1 MRERSIDS
9 DMHVIQEVTCEMH
22 VMSEMHVICESWN
35 QKQRQRLGYFRDK
48 ITDCGN
54 PAPLQLTLQ

>member
-22 VMSEMHVICESWN
+22 VMSEMHVICEMNVTYPGIRS
-35 QKQRQRLGYFRDK
+35 RGRGLD
-48 ITDCGN
+48 T
-54 PAPLQLTLQ
+54 